1 MTNADDYTRM
11 MKDMMGAMP
20 MDDAALQNAFK
31 SQAAMMERMTRVALE
46 AAEKSTEVSTK
57 WTRATLEKAGETAT
71 TKDDPADYSKA
82 MTDFASAQSEL
93 ASQHAAEF
101 AEIARKLQMDT
112 MEVLMAAGKDMQ
124 DTATETART
133 ATEATDKAAK
143 TPAPKA
149 SGAKKSADK

>member
-124 DTATETART
+124 NTATETART
-133 ATEATDKAAK
+133 ATEAADKAAK
-143 TPAPKA
+143 APAPKA

>member
-93 ASQHAAEF
+93 ASQHASEF

-124 DTATETART
+124 NTATETART

-143 TPAPKA
+143 APAPKA

>member
-93 ASQHAAEF
+93 ASQHASEF

-133 ATEATDKAAK
+133 ATEAADKAAK
-143 TPAPKA
+143 APAPKA